1 MDQRQCTA
9 NSIRVQRTNGSGEVV
24 AAYDYDP
31 SIGRFINEDPAP
43 DGHNWYIYDCSTVGV
58 GAVLGWRIR
67 IFRFCLITTIEEQG
81 STGKAGDLVR
91 H

>member
-1 MDQRQCTA
+1 MNGMETHELLLLVPK
-9 NSIRVQRTNGSGEVV
+9 IR
-24 AAYDYDP
+24 
-31 SIGRFINEDPAP
+31 
-43 DGHNWYIYDCSTVGV
+43 CSTVGV